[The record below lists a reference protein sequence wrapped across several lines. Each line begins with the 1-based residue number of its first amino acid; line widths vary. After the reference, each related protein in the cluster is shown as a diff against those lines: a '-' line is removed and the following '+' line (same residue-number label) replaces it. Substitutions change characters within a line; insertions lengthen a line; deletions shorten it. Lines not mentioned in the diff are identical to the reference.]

1 MSAVENQWIGVDF
14 DGTLAYYDRW
24 RGDDHLG
31 KPVDLMVRRVKQL
44 LDKGIIV
51 KVFTA
56 RVTEG
61 PGRNP
66 EKSRRLIGDWTLKH
80 IGKRLEVTNVKD
92 WGMIQLFDDRAVQV
106 VANTGRIVVSTKPK
120 DKR

>member
-1 MSAVENQWIGVDF
+1 MNDADKAWIAVDF
-14 DGTLAYYDRW
+14 DGTLAHYDRW

-31 KPVDLMVRRVKQL
+31 KPVDLMVRRVRQL
-44 LDKGIIV
+44 LAKGYTV

-61 PGRNP
+61 PGRDP

-80 IGKRLEVTNVKD
+80 LGHTLEVTNVKD
-92 WGMIQLFDDRAVQV
+92 YGMIQLFDDRAVQV